1 MGRRAAVSSRQFSR
15 DPEREAQSVSVRGP
29 ARFPTVAL
37 TVVVMAEDAV
47 RGGWQPSPQDP
58 PGPLAWG
65 PVGEL
70 GVPGQAEGCVL
81 GGSRAPG
88 PAALGTSPLSNG
100 GGGLH
105 RSESVEASA
114 TGVCGHCHSGT
125 SFSQLQSLPSSFKTG
140 NSIDQLS
147 IPNKWLEVRVKLQ
160 GPCTWLLQVRL
171 CGWGSSQPRAVVRNW
186 ELS

>member
-1 MGRRAAVSSRQFSR
+1 M
-15 DPEREAQSVSVRGP
+15 SVRGP